1 MSKDKKSKIK
11 KPASYQQPNFYND
24 QLGEN
29 ASEHFSDKYDNMEKR
44 KKK

>member
-1 MSKDKKSKIK
+1 MSKDKKYKTR

-29 ASEHFSDKYDNMEKR
+29 ASEHFSDNYDNKEKKN
-44 KKK
+44 KK